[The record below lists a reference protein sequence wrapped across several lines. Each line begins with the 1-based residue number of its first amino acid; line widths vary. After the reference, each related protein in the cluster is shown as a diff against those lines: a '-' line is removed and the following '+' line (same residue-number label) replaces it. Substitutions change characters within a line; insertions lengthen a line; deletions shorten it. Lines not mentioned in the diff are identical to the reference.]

1 MNEEKQNF
9 LKNNLF
15 LFDSY
20 RCEYIKNIQESSFG
34 GRQTIQ
40 VCLTTNTD
48 VPLKF
53 AFASNGKGL
62 VLVGERGKLIADN
75 LLGRLISI
83 KHGDSDALLSY
94 FENNGFFFPINEND
108 SETIEVDTLFE
119 VVKRLKAT
127 VELLNQVGEL
137 NPERKNYTKMLSLVM
152 YLMFAPQ
159 LHLPEHDYF
168 SAKHTFVEELDSTDQ
183 SQDLEREQ
191 EIFDTGAFVVPDTI
205 YDKFSFDSDTYQ
217 SIANGLGNTPGY
229 DNPEFK
235 RIVHYFA
242 NEPYATEKHRKIVDF
257 LFHYQMEVGIIRNFN
272 TYGALDYYETPLVDN
287 FSADLKKALI
297 DVAKI
302 VIGDEINANI
312 CHVHPAY
319 DVRSMS
325 PKWKVDSLMSA
336 LYFSIFYMN
345 PEQELYR
352 QCENPRCGNYFYVR
366 STATNKKY
374 CSPACSNAM
383 QQAKMRR
390 RKKEQALQ

>member
-1 MNEEKQNF
+1 M
-9 LKNNLF
+9 
-15 LFDSY
+15 
-20 RCEYIKNIQESSFG
+20 
-34 GRQTIQ
+34 
-40 VCLTTNTD
+40 
-48 VPLKF
+48 
-53 AFASNGKGL
+53 A
-62 VLVGERGKLIADN
+62 
-75 LLGRLISI
+75 
-83 KHGDSDALLSY
+83 
-94 FENNGFFFPINEND
+94 
-108 SETIEVDTLFE
+108 TLFE

-137 NPERKNYTKMLSLVM
+137 NHERKNYPKMLSLVM
-152 YLMFAPQ
+152 YLIFAPSVS
-159 LHLPEHDYF
+159 LPEHDYS
-168 SAKHTFVEELDSTDQ
+168 SAKHSFIDELDNTDQ
-183 SQDLEREQ
+183 SQDLNREQ

-205 YDKFSFDSDTYQ
+205 YGSYSFNADNYH

-242 NEPYATEKHRKIVDF
+242 NKPNATEKHRKIVDF
-257 LFHYQMEVGIIRNFN
+257 LFHYQMEVGIMRNFG
-272 TYGALDYYETPLVDN
+272 TYASLDYYETPLTDN

-297 DVAKI
+297 EVAKI

-319 DVRSMS
+319 DIKSMS